1 MRSTSS
7 ARCHE
12 RVLLPLQTRVNPLD
26 LMVESG
32 HLAPQRPG
40 PYDIRAFLLRGER
53 LWGDGAEQA
62 TPAKQ
67 DSAADR

>member
-1 MRSTSS
+1 
-7 ARCHE
+7 
-12 RVLLPLQTRVNPLD
+12 VLLPLETRLNPLD

-53 LWGDGAEQA
+53 MTSDTEGGSGAE
-62 TPAKQ
+62 
-67 DSAADR
+67 RGG

>member
-1 MRSTSS
+1 M
-7 ARCHE
+7 
-12 RVLLPLQTRVNPLD
+12 QTRYNPLD

-53 LWGDGAEQA
+53 MVSDTEQGMADGG
-62 TPAKQ
+62 
-67 DSAADR
+67 

>member
-1 MRSTSS
+1 MIHGVYES

-12 RVLLPLQTRVNPLD
+12 RVMMPMQTRVNPLD

-40 PYDIRAFLLRGER
+40 AYDIRAFLLRGET
-53 LWGDGAEQA
+53 LWGHGADQA
-62 TPAKQ
+62 
-67 DSAADR
+67 SS